1 MARKTR
7 FLTLMFGVAFAGGT
21 IAVPA
26 GAALPLPHAV
36 GTISCSVKGALK
48 FVPALVAGGTVPTTV
63 TLATTEFGCTGTGDA
78 VNIIGGTSKSSHLE
92 PTNDCVTLLTAASGI
107 GTTQGLLKWKVLL
120 GTQKWAPSTIQF
132 TSGSYSGDG
141 VTTPF
146 TIDTS
151 GSSIDDPLIAT
162 DGSFTGDIA
171 TAHAQIKNT
180 YAQIVAKCINPDPL
194 KQLKSLTIQAPQST
208 FTLTSP

>member
-1 MARKTR
+1 V
-7 FLTLMFGVAFAGGT
+7 FGVALAAGT
-21 IAVPA
+21 IGAPA
-26 GAALPLPHAV
+26 GAVVPPPHAV

-48 FVPALVAGGTVPTTV
+48 FVPALVAGGTTPTTV

-78 VNIIGGTSKSSHLE
+78 ANIIGGTSKTSHVE
-92 PTNDCVTLLTAASGI
+92 PTNDCVSVLTTPSSGT
-107 GTTQGLLKWKVLL
+107 GQGLLKWKVLL
-120 GTQKWAPSTIQF
+120 GTQKWASSTIQF
-132 TSGSYSGDG
+132 TAASLGGDG
-141 VTTPF
+141 MTTPF
-146 TIDTS
+146 TIDSS
-151 GSSIDDPLIAT
+151 GSAIDDPVNAT

-180 YAQIVAKCINPDPL
+180 YAQIVAKCTNPDPL